1 MSLGYGDKMNIIN
14 EALDINSELIK
25 WRRDL
30 HKIPEIGMDLPK
42 TFEYVKK
49 RLDEMGIEY
58 TTYKNHSGI
67 SAVLGNKD
75 GKTIALRADM
85 DALEIKEE
93 TGLDFK
99 SENGNMHACGHDA
112 HTAILLGVAKIL
124 KRNEDKL
131 NGKVKLIFQPSEEC
145 APGGALAMIEDGV
158 LENPKVD
165 AMLALH
171 VDNYSYG
178 CKTGD
183 VIVKYGSVTAFED
196 PINIKII
203 GKGGHASTPNLC
215 IDPIS
220 IATLVIN
227 NIQYIL
233 TREIKQTIPTVISF
247 SSIQGGRN
255 SNNIIPDVVEIKGTV
270 RNTDVETR
278 KYVLKRIEEIVSGLT
293 KMMRADFELNFDGG
307 CSGVV
312 NDNDIVDMFIESS
325 KKIVKEDEIHIAND
339 CLMSAEDA
347 GFFFE
352 KVKGCYFRLYNPG
365 TFEDGVVYPLHNSKY
380 IMDDSVLYKGAALFL
395 QATVDYLNS

>member
-1 MSLGYGDKMNIIN
+1 MNVIK
-14 EALDINSELIK
+14 EALDINDELIR

-30 HKIPEIGMDLPK
+30 HRIPEIGMILPK
-42 TFEYVKK
+42 TCEYVKNK
-49 RLDEMGIEY
+49 LNELDIEY
-58 TTYKNHSGI
+58 TTYENHSGI
-67 SAVLGNKD
+67 CAVLGKKE

-93 TGLDFK
+93 TNLPFK

-124 KRNEDKL
+124 KRNEEKI
-131 NGKVKLIFQPSEEC
+131 NGKIKLIFQPSEEC

-171 VDNYSYG
+171 VDNTLEG

-183 VIVKYGSVTAFED
+183 VIVKYGSVSAYED

-203 GKGGHASTPNLC
+203 GKGGHASTPDLC

-220 IATLVIN
+220 IATLIIN

-233 TREIKQTIPTVISF
+233 TREVKQTTPTVISF

-255 SNNIIPDVVEIKGTV
+255 SNNIIPDVVEVKGTV
-270 RNTDVETR
+270 RNTDPEVR
-278 KYVLKRIEEIVSGLT
+278 KFVLKRIEEIVSGLT
-293 KMMRADFELNFDGG
+293 KIMRADYELNFDGG
-307 CSGVV
+307 CSGVI
-312 NDNDIVDMFIESS
+312 NDSDMVDMFIKSS
-325 KKIVKEDEIHIAND
+325 KKIVKEDEIHIDKEWN
-339 CLMSAEDA
+339 MGAEDA

-352 KVKGCYFRLYNPG
+352 KVKGCYFKLYNPMAY
-365 TFEDGVVYPLHNSKY
+365 EDGIVYPLHNSKY
-380 IMDDSVLYKGAALFL
+380 IMDDSVLYKGVALFL
-395 QATVDYLNS
+395 QAAMDYL

>member
-1 MSLGYGDKMNIIN
+1 MNIIS
-14 EALDINSELIK
+14 ETLDINNELIK

-30 HKIPEIGMDLPK
+30 HKVPEIGMILPK
-42 TFEYVKK
+42 TGEYVRN

-58 TTYKNHSGI
+58 STYEDHSGI
-67 SAVLGNKD
+67 CAVLGKKE
-75 GKTIALRADM
+75 GKTIAIRADM

-93 TGLDFK
+93 TNLEFK

-124 KRNEDKL
+124 KRNEEKL

-165 AMLALH
+165 VMLALH
-171 VDNYSYG
+171 VDNESKN
-178 CKTGD
+178 CKNGD
-183 VIVKYGSVTAFED
+183 VIVKYGSVSAFED
-196 PINIKII
+196 PINMKII
-203 GKGGHASTPNLC
+203 GKGGHASTPDLC

-233 TREIKQTIPTVISF
+233 TREVKQTIPTVISF

-278 KYVLKRIEEIVSGLT
+278 KFVLKRIEEIVSGLT
-293 KMMRADFELNFDGG
+293 KIMRADFELNFDGG

-312 NDNDIVDMFIESS
+312 NDADMVDRFIKSS
-325 KKIVKEDEIHIAND
+325 KKIVKEDEIHIEEE
-339 CLMSAEDA
+339 CSMGAEDA

-352 KVKGCYFRLYNPG
+352 KVKGCYFKLYNPVA
-365 TFEDGVVYPLHNSKY
+365 FEDGIIYPLHNSKY
-380 IMDDSVLYKGAALFL
+380 IMDESVLHKGVALFL
-395 QATVDYLNS
+395 QSVMDYLNDN

>member
-1 MSLGYGDKMNIIN
+1 MNIMG
-14 EALDINSELIK
+14 EVLDINNELIK

-30 HKIPEIGMDLPK
+30 HKIPEIGMILPR
-42 TFEYVKK
+42 TCEYVRN
-49 RLDEMGIEY
+49 RLDEMNIEY
-58 TTYKNHSGI
+58 ITYKNHSGI
-67 SAVLGNKD
+67 CAVLGNKD
-75 GKTIALRADM
+75 GKTIAIRADM

-93 TGLDFK
+93 TNLDFK

-112 HTAILLGVAKIL
+112 HTAILLAVAKIL
-124 KRNEDKL
+124 KKNEEKL

-145 APGGALAMIEDGV
+145 APGGALAMIQDKV

-165 AMLALH
+165 VMLALH
-171 VDNYSYG
+171 VENSFEN
-178 CKTGD
+178 CKNGD
-183 VIVKYGSVTAFED
+183 IIVKYGSMTAFED

-203 GKGGHASTPNLC
+203 GKGGHASTPELC

-233 TREIKQTIPTVISF
+233 TREVKQTIPTVISF

-278 KYVLKRIEEIVSGLT
+278 KFVLTRIEEIVSGLT
-293 KMMRADFELNFDGG
+293 KIMRADFELNFDGG
-307 CSGVV
+307 CLGVV
-312 NDNDIVDMFIESS
+312 NDTNMVDMFIKSS
-325 KKIVKEDEIHIAND
+325 KKIVKEDEIHIAED
-339 CLMSAEDA
+339 CVMGAEDA

-352 KVKGCYFRLYNPG
+352 KVKGCYFKLYNPVA
-365 TFEDGVVYPLHNSKY
+365 FEDGIVYPLHNSKY
-380 IMDDSVLYKGAALFL
+380 MMDDSVLYKGVALFL
-395 QATVDYLNS
+395 QSAIDYLND